1 MDQMT
6 RRSTLALGAGLA
18 LPGIAG
24 AQGTGASPAPVR
36 LVAFAGAS
44 NLPVWV
50 GQTQGIFARHG
61 LEATLDI
68 TPNSRAMAS
77 DLYGGRFDLAL
88 TSVDNI
94 VAYNEGQGE
103 AQLPGPADFVALFGV
118 DDGMLSVMAAPD
130 VADLAGLRGRDVS
143 VDAMTTGFAFVLR
156 EILARQ
162 GLAEAVN
169 WVAVGGG
176 AQRLTTLRE
185 GKQAA
190 TLLNTPL
197 DLIAEAAGFR
207 RLVRAQDVIGPYQG
221 ITAAARRGVVEERR
235 PALVAFTHAFR
246 ESVGWA
252 ADPANAEAARRLL
265 ETRANMAPPVAA
277 AALTALTD
285 PARGIR
291 RDLSISQEGMATV
304 LALRSRFTGKSLSD
318 PMRYQDASIL
328 RAAA

>member
-1 MDQMT
+1 MASMT

-18 LPGIAG
+18 LPWRAA
-24 AQGTGASPAPVR
+24 AQAPTPVR

-44 NLPVWV
+44 NLPVWI

-77 DLYGGRFDLAL
+77 DLFSGRYDLAL

-103 AQLPGPADFVALFGV
+103 AQLPGQADFVALFGV

-156 EILARQ
+156 EILSRQ
-162 GLAEAVN
+162 GLADAVN

-176 AQRLTTLRE
+176 AQRLAALRE

-207 RLVRAQDVIGPYQG
+207 RLVRAHDVIGPYQG

-235 PALVAFTHAFR
+235 PALVAFTRAFR
-246 ESVGWA
+246 ESVAWA
-252 ADPANAEAARRLL
+252 AEPANAEAARRLL
-265 ETRANMAPPVAA
+265 ETRANMAAPVAA
-277 AALTALTD
+277 AALAALTD

-304 LALRSRFTGKSLSD
+304 LALRSRFTGRQLAD
-318 PMRYQDASIL
+318 PMRYQDASVL
-328 RAAA
+328 RAAIG